1 MESKC
6 GATQSQMGIYAPL
19 SIPLFVLKEVPC
31 IASARDFFNRSSAIP
46 VGVEDLLS
54 HPLLWR
60 GQGTSFAHTP
70 AIATGFDA
78 LDRYLPGGG
87 WPLTGISEIFI
98 EHYGL
103 GELRVLMP
111 ALASLSRRAVEVK
124 KWIVWV
130 APPFVPYAPAL
141 AHHGVD
147 LSRILLVHPP
157 SSKKEA
163 KKKVAEPAGSDP
175 KDTLWAVEQAIRS
188 QSSVATLAWVKEA
201 DQTALRRLQLGAE
214 THRCWTVLFRP
225 VETIKQNS
233 PAALRFRL
241 LSGSELPS
249 WDQASIRVEID
260 KCRGRKPKSF
270 LLSEP
275 GLDRC

>member
-1 MESKC
+1 M
-6 GATQSQMGIYAPL
+6 
-19 SIPLFVLKEVPC
+19 
-31 IASARDFFNRSSAIP
+31 
-46 VGVEDLLS
+46 GVEDLLS

-60 GQGTSFAHTP
+60 GQDEALADTP

-87 WPLTGISEIFI
+87 WPLAGISEIFI

-111 ALASLSRRAVEVK
+111 ALAELSHRAAEAK

-157 SSKKEA
+157 RKERTKKAPTE
-163 KKKVAEPAGSDP
+163 KGSDP
-175 KDTLWAVEQAIRS
+175 FFSETAEKGSDPFLAFSVDPGDVLWAVEQAIRS
-188 QSSVATLAWVKEA
+188 QSSIATLAWVKVA
-201 DQTALRRLQLGAE
+201 DVTALRRLQLGAE
-214 THRCWTVLFRP
+214 AHRCWTVLFRP
-225 VETIKQNS
+225 LEAVGQSS

-241 LSGSELPS
+241 LPGSGLSGSGSSEGEPS
-249 WDQASIRVEID
+249 GAEPLDGHQAGLRVEIQ
-260 KCRGRKPKSF
+260 KCRGRKPRNFS
-270 LLSEP
+270 L
-275 GLDRC
+275 

>member
-1 MESKC
+1 VS
-6 GATQSQMGIYAPL
+6 
-19 SIPLFVLKEVPC
+19 
-31 IASARDFFNRSSAIP
+31 
-46 VGVEDLLS
+46 VENLLS

-60 GQGTSFAHTP
+60 GQDTSLARTP
-70 AIATGFDA
+70 AIATGFDS

-111 ALASLSRRAVEVK
+111 ALAALSHRAVEVK

-157 SSKKEA
+157 SSKK
-163 KKKVAEPAGSDP
+163 KVPDP

-188 QSSVATLAWVKEA
+188 QSSIATLAWVKEA
-201 DQTALRRLQLGAE
+201 DVTALRRLQLGAE
-214 THRCWTVLFRP
+214 AHHCWTVLFRP
-225 VETIKQNS
+225 VDVISQNS

-241 LSGSELPS
+241 LSGRGSSGRGSPGGGEA
-249 WDQASIRVEID
+249 DIRVEIN

-275 GLDRC
+275 SLASF

>member
-1 MESKC
+1 M
-6 GATQSQMGIYAPL
+6 
-19 SIPLFVLKEVPC
+19 
-31 IASARDFFNRSSAIP
+31 D
-46 VGVEDLLS
+46 VEDLLS

-60 GQGTSFAHTP
+60 GRGTSLARTP
-70 AIATGFDA
+70 AIATGFDS
-78 LDRYLPGGG
+78 LDHYLPGGG
-87 WPLTGISEIFI
+87 WPLTGISEVFI

-111 ALASLSRRAVEVK
+111 ALAALSHRAVEVK
-124 KWIVWV
+124 KWIVWI

-141 AHHGVD
+141 AHYGVD

-157 SSKKEA
+157 SSKKNN
-163 KKKVAEPAGSDP
+163 

-201 DQTALRRLQLGAE
+201 DVTALRRLQLGAE

-225 VETIKQNS
+225 AEVINQNS

-241 LSGSELPS
+241 LSGRGSS
-249 WDQASIRVEID
+249 ASGSSGADQADIRIEID

-270 LLSEP
+270 LL
-275 GLDRC
+275 

>member
-1 MESKC
+1 M
-6 GATQSQMGIYAPL
+6 
-19 SIPLFVLKEVPC
+19 
-31 IASARDFFNRSSAIP
+31 D
-46 VGVEDLLS
+46 VEDLLS

-60 GQGTSFAHTP
+60 GQSTSLARTP
-70 AIATGFDA
+70 AITTGFDS

-111 ALASLSRRAVEVK
+111 ALAALSHRAVEVK
-124 KWIVWV
+124 KWIVWI

-141 AHHGVD
+141 ADHGVD

-157 SSKKEA
+157 GA
-163 KKKVAEPAGSDP
+163 KKNTKEI
-175 KDTLWAVEQAIRS
+175 LWAVEQAIRS

-201 DQTALRRLQLGAE
+201 DVAALRRLQLGAE
-214 THRCWTVLFRP
+214 MHRCWTVLFRP
-225 VETIKQNS
+225 AELIRQNS
-233 PAALRFRL
+233 PAALRFS
-241 LSGSELPS
+241 LSSGRGSSAGGSPGG
-249 WDQASIRVEID
+249 DYADIRVEID
-260 KCRGRKPKSF
+260 KCRGRKPRSF

-275 GLDRC
+275 GSDSC

>member
-1 MESKC
+1 MS
-6 GATQSQMGIYAPL
+6 
-19 SIPLFVLKEVPC
+19 
-31 IASARDFFNRSSAIP
+31 
-46 VGVEDLLS
+46 VEDLLS

-60 GQGTSFAHTP
+60 GQSESLAGTP

-87 WPLTGISEIFI
+87 WPLAGISEIFI

-111 ALASLSRRAVEVK
+111 ALAALSHRAVEAK
-124 KWIVWV
+124 KWIVWI

-147 LSRILLVHPP
+147 LRRILLVHP
-157 SSKKEA
+157 SR
-163 KKKVAEPAGSDP
+163 AGSGPAEANP

-188 QSSVATLAWVKEA
+188 QSSVATFAWIKEA
-201 DQTALRRLQLGAE
+201 SLTALRRLQLGAE
-214 THRCWTVLFRP
+214 SHRCWTVLFRP
-225 VETIKQNS
+225 AEAISQNS
-233 PAALRFRL
+233 PAALRFSLSSGRG
-241 LSGSELPS
+241 LSGENPA
-249 WDQASIRVEID
+249 DIRVEIQ
-260 KCRGRKPKSF
+260 KCRGRKPRSF

-275 GLDRC
+275 GPDRRLDCRQEGF

>member
-1 MESKC
+1 M
-6 GATQSQMGIYAPL
+6 
-19 SIPLFVLKEVPC
+19 
-31 IASARDFFNRSSAIP
+31 
-46 VGVEDLLS
+46 GVEDLLS

-60 GQGTSFAHTP
+60 GQGTSLARTP
-70 AIATGFDA
+70 AIATGFDS

-111 ALASLSRRAVEVK
+111 ALAALSHRAVEVK
-124 KWIVWV
+124 KWIVWI

-157 SSKKEA
+157 SSKK
-163 KKKVAEPAGSDP
+163 KKKKGSEPKGSDTKSADP

-201 DQTALRRLQLGAE
+201 DVTALRRLQLGAE

-225 VETIKQNS
+225 AGVINQNS
-233 PAALRFRL
+233 PAALRFG
-241 LSGSELPS
+241 LSSGRESSGGGSAGG
-249 WDQASIRVEID
+249 DQADIRIEIN

-270 LLSEP
+270 LL
-275 GLDRC
+275 